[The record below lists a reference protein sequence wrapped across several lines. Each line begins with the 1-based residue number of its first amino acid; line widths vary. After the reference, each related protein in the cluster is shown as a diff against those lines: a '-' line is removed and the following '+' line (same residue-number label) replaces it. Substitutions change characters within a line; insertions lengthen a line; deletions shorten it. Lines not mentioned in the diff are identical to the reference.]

1 MMKYDF
7 NKTIERR
14 GSNSVKWDATTEF
27 FGAKD
32 VLPMWVAD
40 MDFQTPPFIINAIQQ
55 QLDRAVLG
63 YTFAGEEWYSSI
75 ISWLKKRHEWDVEA
89 KSLTFVSG
97 VVRGQAHALQCFT
110 EASDK
115 VMVMTPVYHPF
126 FQVTKHLHRQVVFS
140 PLHIENN
147 QIDIDFNRFENDIKG
162 CKMLILCNPHNPGGR
177 VWTKEEL
184 QTIAHICHK
193 NNVLVISDEIH
204 ADLTLPGY
212 RHLPFTTVSDEAAE
226 IGITLMAPSKTFNM
240 PGVSSSF
247 AIVENEQLN
256 RQFQTFMQ
264 AGEFDQGNMFAY
276 ASTVAAYRQGEEW
289 LEQLL
294 QYVQNNIDFTEHF
307 LQTELPAISMIR
319 PQASFLIFLNCK
331 KLNLEQPE
339 LEKLFLNKA
348 RLALNSGTTFGQGGE
363 GFMRLNVG
371 CPLDTLQEAL
381 YKLKNA
387 LR

>member
-1 MMKYDF
+1 MKYDF
-7 NKTIERR
+7 DKTIERR

-40 MDFQTPPFIINAIQQ
+40 MDFQTPPFVIDAIQK
-55 QLDRAVLG
+55 QLNRAVLG
-63 YTFAGEEWYSSI
+63 YTFAGEEWHSSI
-75 ISWLKKRHEWDVEA
+75 ISWLKKRHKWNVAA
-89 KSLTFVSG
+89 KALTFVSG
-97 VVRGQAHALQCFT
+97 VVRSQAYALQCFT
-110 EASDK
+110 EIADK

-126 FQVTKHLHRQVVFS
+126 FLVTKHLRRQVVFS

-212 RHLPFTTVSDEAAE
+212 RHHPFISVSDEAAA

-247 AIVENEQLN
+247 AIIENEQLN

-381 YKLKNA
+381 YRLKNA

>member
-1 MMKYDF
+1 MKYDF

-40 MDFQTPPFIINAIQQ
+40 MDFQTPPFVINAIQQ
-55 QLDRAVLG
+55 QLNRAVLG

-147 QIDIDFNRFENDIKG
+147 QIDIDFNQFENDIKG

-212 RHLPFTTVSDEAAE
+212 RHFPFTTVSAEAAE

-247 AIVENEQLN
+247 AIIENEQLN

-289 LEQLL
+289 LEQAKAYIEDNIRFIE
-294 QYVQNNIDFTEHF
+294 QYCNQYIPLVH
-307 LQTELPAISMIR
+307 PIR
-319 PQASFLIFLNCK
+319 PEASFLVWLDCSA
-331 KLNLEQPE
+331 LNLCHDA
-339 LEKLFLNKA
+339 LVDTFINKA
-348 RLALNSGTTFGQGGE
+348 HLALNDGEIFGAE
-363 GFMRLNVG
+363 GAGCMRLNVATARSVIA
-371 CPLDTLQEAL
+371 DAL
-381 YKLKNA
+381 EKLRLA
-387 LR
+387 L